1 MMRSALVLVAGGV
14 VCSACFLGPRVKMD
28 ADALRER
35 GKASANPDQ
44 FRIVPVTA
52 ELLATLAKGRLQAKE
67 AQHKQAA
74 SSAAPSE
81 YRVSPHDV
89 LSVIVWEHPELT
101 IPAGEYRSAETTG
114 YPVSIDGTIFFPHVG
129 TIPAAGRTVEEI
141 RRELTQ
147 KLAAVVR
154 EPQLQVLVASYRG
167 KRVQVAGEVALPSWV
182 PITDV
187 PLRVQDAIA
196 AAKGFTL
203 DADPGHVTLVR
214 GNEAHPLDLFALY
227 QDGDA
232 SQNWLLQ
239 DGDIVHV
246 PDRSHNR
253 VFILGEVKKPA
264 ALVMPK
270 GRMTLADALGSGEG
284 MDLNFADPGEI
295 FVFRGSYDLP
305 QIYLLNA
312 SSPDALLLAAHF
324 QLEALD
330 VVYVST
336 SNLGQFGRV
345 AAQIIPTIQALQTI
359 AFTYQITRH
368 P

>member
-1 MMRSALVLVAGGV
+1 MMRSALILLAGAVL
-14 VCSACFLGPRVKMD
+14 CSACFLGPRVTMD
-28 ADALRER
+28 QDALRER
-35 GKASANPDQ
+35 GKGSADPTQ
-44 FRIVPVTA
+44 FRIVPITPEILTA
-52 ELLATLAKGRLQAKE
+52 QAKARLQAS
-67 AQHKQAA
+67 AVQHKQATPPPTDA
-74 SSAAPSE
+74 D
-81 YRVSPHDV
+81 YRVAAHDV

-114 YPVSIDGTIFFPHVG
+114 YPVSVDGTIFFPHVG
-129 TIPAAGRTVEEI
+129 TLPAAGRTVEEI

-154 EPQLQVLVASYRG
+154 EPQLQVLVASYRS
-167 KRVQVAGEVALPSWV
+167 KRVQVAGEVFTPTWV

-203 DADPGHVTLVR
+203 DADPGHVTLNR
-214 GNEAHPLDLFALY
+214 GGVVHSLDLYALY
-227 QDGDA
+227 EDGDA

-246 PDRSHNR
+246 PDRSRNR
-253 VFILGEVKKPA
+253 VFVLGEVKKPA
-264 ALVMPK
+264 AMVMPK

-295 FVFRGSYDLP
+295 FVFRGRYDAP

-324 QLEALD
+324 ELDPLD

-336 SNLGQFGRV
+336 SNIGHFGRV

>member
-1 MMRSALVLVAGGV
+1 MRSAPALLAGTVL
-14 VCSACFLGPRVKMD
+14 CSACFLGPRVSMD
-28 ADALRER
+28 RDALRER
-35 GKASANPDQ
+35 GKGKANQEQYRVIPLTPE
-44 FRIVPVTA
+44 ILTA
-52 ELLATLAKGRLQAKE
+52 LAKGRQKAKE

-74 SSAAPSE
+74 VPTPVSD
-81 YRVSPHDV
+81 YRVSVHDV

-114 YPVSIDGTIFFPHVG
+114 YPVSSEGTIFFPHVG
-129 TIPAAGRTVEEI
+129 TLAAAGRTVEEI
-141 RRELTQ
+141 RRDLTQ

-167 KRVQVAGEVALPSWV
+167 KRVQIAGEVAVPSWV

-214 GNEAHPLDLFALY
+214 GNEVHPLDLFALY

-246 PDRSHNR
+246 PDRSHSR
-253 VFILGEVKKPA
+253 VFVLGEVKKPA

-270 GRMTLADALGSGEG
+270 GRMTLADALGGGEG
-284 MDLNFADPGEI
+284 IDLNFADPGEI
-295 FVFRGSYDLP
+295 YVFRGSYDAP

-324 QLEALD
+324 ELEALD

-336 SNLGQFGRV
+336 SNIGHFGRV